1 MTDFRIQIREKL
13 DAHQKRSISDS
24 TGTPAGVLIPL
35 FERAGKVNVL
45 LTLRTNT
52 VASHKGQISF
62 PGGGS
67 ESGDAD
73 IRVTALRET
82 YEEVGILP
90 ASVEVLGELDDVM
103 AVSNHVVTPVVG
115 VIPYPYRYKISAEE
129 IEEVIEAPL
138 AFFMD
143 TSNCRIEQRPHRGKE
158 VPVYFYQYGSHNVWG
173 LTAYILREFLEICY
187 GIKR

>member
-1 MTDFRIQIREKL
+1 MTDFREQIRSRL
-13 DAHQKRSISDS
+13 AAHARHAIAPSD
-24 TGTPAGVLIPL
+24 GTPAGVLIPL
-35 FERAGKVNVL
+35 LERAGSVQVL
-45 LTLRTNT
+45 LTLRTTT

-67 ESGDAD
+67 EDGDAD
-73 IRVTALRET
+73 IRATALRET
-82 YEEVGILP
+82 HEEVGIDP

-138 AFFMD
+138 SFFMN
-143 TSNCRIEQRPHRGKE
+143 TSNCRIETRAYRGKD
-158 VPVYFYQYGSHNVWG
+158 VPVYFYQYGRHNVWG
-173 LTAYILREFLEICY
+173 LTAYILRCFLEVCY
-187 GIKR
+187 GIPK